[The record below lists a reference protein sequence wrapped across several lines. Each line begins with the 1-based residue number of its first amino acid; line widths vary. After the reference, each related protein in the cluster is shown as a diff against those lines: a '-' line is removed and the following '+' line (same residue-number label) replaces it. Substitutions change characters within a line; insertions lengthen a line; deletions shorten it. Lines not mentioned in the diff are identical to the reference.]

1 MDEDLS
7 VCGTDF
13 SMDYQLQLVTNI
25 TTELETELSIGANAQ
40 IKGIMKD
47 YLATVFTDYAH
58 DVDLSFYDTEP
69 PMDRLNHMSDIM
81 DGSETSY
88 TLYLPGR
95 KYRHTAVANLLEN
108 ESVELVDDQQCQT
121 TRLVQKAQDGM
132 VQPHKTG
139 LFTAR
144 QDLDVLTNVDQHF
157 DVHLYMANAASSLV
171 LDLSDAPNI
180 KELSVTVSGF
190 ATEFHISDSTYV
202 FPEKKLVVST
212 TRMDDPETH
221 RACFASVHFPSPDPV
236 VSKRIIDDGG
246 QSAGLSTVPLWGWTI
261 YATMS
266 DGTVTESVLE
276 MYDPL
281 PAGHIKV
288 LTAEVSEEGGVI
300 PTSDSKV
307 GVSVTLDWHSAS
319 EYNADL

>member
-25 TTELETELSIGANAQ
+25 TTELETELSLGADIQ
-40 IKGIMKD
+40 IKGLLKD
-47 YLATVFTDYAH
+47 YLANVFTDYAH

-95 KYRHTAVANLLEN
+95 KYRHTAVANLLDN
-108 ESVELVDDQQCQT
+108 DGVALVDDQQCQT
-121 TRLVQKAQDGM
+121 SRLVQKNQDGV

-171 LDLSDAPNI
+171 LDLSDAPGI
-180 KELSVTVSGF
+180 QDLSVNVSGF
-190 ATEFHISDSTYV
+190 ATEFQISDSTYV

-212 TRMDDPETH
+212 TRIDDLDAH
-221 RACFASVHFPSPDPV
+221 RACFVSVHFPSPPPV
-236 VSKRIIDDGG
+236 GSKRIIDDGG

-261 YATMS
+261 HATMA

-288 LTAEVSEEGGVI
+288 LTAAVSEEGGVI
-300 PTSDSKV
+300 PTSDSTV
-307 GVSVTLDWHSAS
+307 GVSVTLDWHSS
-319 EYNADL
+319 GGYNADL